1 MPVKRALVT
10 GASRGLG
17 RYLAGALATDGWAV
31 TGLGLRPEGD
41 LLSLPLDEGSE
52 SEVTY
57 LQADLGDP
65 ATLVPL
71 SAKLGEVPD
80 LVVHCAVAY
89 PPRTSGPPTPDQL
102 QDVFRVNAFAPYLL
116 TLGLLERKP
125 AEQFT
130 AVVVVNSEAV
140 FAADKDSAPYAASKA
155 AMRVLTTGL
164 ADVCKGTNA
173 AVATLMLGP
182 LSSPDK
188 RAELRRI
195 AEKRNLSEEEITR
208 MFLRRS
214 NPNLVIDTLIDYEA
228 CHRSVQYIAGLG
240 PVGNGMVCRLD
251 GGSAGS
257 LI

>member
-1 MPVKRALVT
+1 MPAKSALVT

-17 RYLAGALATDGWAV
+17 HYLVGALAAEGWAV
-31 TGLGLRPEGD
+31 TGLGKRPEQD
-41 LLSLPLDEGSE
+41 LPLLKQNTN
-52 SEVTY
+52 EVTY
-57 LQADLGDP
+57 LQADLGDR
-65 ATLVPL
+65 ATLAALPEN
-71 SAKLGEVPD
+71 LGDVPD
-80 LVVHCAVAY
+80 LVVHCAVTY
-89 PPRTSGPPTPDQL
+89 PPRTDGPRALDEL

-125 AEQFT
+125 DEQFT

-140 FAADKDSAPYAASKA
+140 FGADKDSAPYAASKA
-155 AMRVLTTGL
+155 ALRVLTTGL
-164 ADVCKGTNA
+164 ADACTGANA
-173 AVATLMLGP
+173 AAATLLLGP

-188 RAELRRI
+188 RDELRRI
-195 AEKRNLSEEEITR
+195 AQKRDLSEEEITR
-208 MFLRRS
+208 LFLRRS